1 MIKTLDEMPEISSHF
16 IRKADEGK
24 PYQPYAR
31 NENLSR
37 DHAVPGTP
45 GMEHRIGGLEK
56 ENITGNISYD
66 AANHE
71 LMVKLRAQKVM
82 NVADTLPLQ
91 TFEHGNKDSKALII
105 GWGSTFGSISTATKE
120 LREEGIDI
128 AHIHLK
134 YINPLPRNLGEMI
147 KNFDHV
153 FVAELNNG
161 QLIRLIRDQFLKDAK
176 GINKIQGQPFQITEI
191 KDILKHNLQ

>member
-1 MIKTLDEMPEISSHF
+1 M
-16 IRKADEGK
+16 
-24 PYQPYAR
+24 
-31 NENLSR
+31 
-37 DHAVPGTP
+37 
-45 GMEHRIGGLEK
+45 
-56 ENITGNISYD
+56 
-66 AANHE
+66 
-71 LMVKLRAQKVM
+71 
-82 NVADTLPLQ
+82 
-91 TFEHGNKDSKALII
+91 
-105 GWGSTFGSISTATKE
+105 
-120 LREEGIDI
+120 REEGIDI